1 MRALIRFDCFGV
13 IFMTMFFTSFVCSL
27 ESNCAV
33 AFSEFRSCPGV
44 SPQRRFASSSQTL
57 FRSFPCNARKVR
69 SLRCSSSP
77 RLSWQS
83 HIPFGSLFSFQGT
96 MKRSFTYSYWEAA
109 SDNLKRKNICKFE
122 NPSHLFAQRVSKCTP
137 VLGLCRKN
145 SFVKF
150 IPPPIPTGKSQ
161 MHTLNRKKFLP
172 IHLFGIGVLKRTLF
186 FRKNEKIFFQLRDSL
201 LLLAPKVPSLIWN
214 WKVKTQ
220 PVF

>member
-1 MRALIRFDCFGV
+1 MLIRFDCFGV

-83 HIPFGSLFSFQGT
+83 HIPFGLLFSFQGT
-96 MKRSFTYSYWEAA
+96 MKRPFTYSHWEKTN
-109 SDNLKRKNICKFE
+109 DNPKRKNIFEFE

-137 VLGLCRKN
+137 VFWLSPEKL
-145 SFVKF
+145 FEKF
-150 IPPPIPTGKSQ
+150 IPPSIPTGKSQ

-172 IHLFGIGVLKRTLF
+172 LHLFGIGRSKRNLF
-186 FRKNEKIFFQLRDSL
+186 FRKFEKFLKRLSVSKNTLYLF
-201 LLLAPKVPSLIWN
+201 LLAESV
-214 WKVKTQ
+214 
-220 PVF
+220 

>member
-33 AFSEFRSCPGV
+33 AFSKFRSCPGV

-69 SLRCSSSP
+69 SRRCSSSP
-77 RLSWQS
+77 PKVLRLFGNPDCRGKVIS
-83 HIPFGSLFSFQGT
+83 HSDHYSIFKVL
-96 MKRSFTYSYWEAA
+96 MKRPFTYSHWEAA

-137 VLGLCRKN
+137 VFWLSPEKL
-145 SFVKF
+145 FEKF

-161 MHTLNRKKFLP
+161 MHPLNGKIFP
-172 IHLFGIGVLKRTLF
+172 
-186 FRKNEKIFFQLRDSL
+186 NEKPPHSFGQRVPKCTPIFE
-201 LLLAPKVPSLIWN
+201 
-214 WKVKTQ
+214 
-220 PVF
+220 VF